1 MTATDVAPSRLERA
15 KQKIRDLIALRA
27 GGRVALVAYAGSA
40 HLVMPLTDDP
50 TVLLPFLEALDPGIM
65 PQAGRKASGALA
77 LAETLLEQEEAAGS
91 VLFVTDGVDPGD
103 IAAFPQGG
111 SARAALVVAADGGG
125 AEVADWSRR
134 ADVATVAVSIDD
146 GDVRAVQRALA
157 SSLARAAAAEGRLQ
171 DDGWL
176 LALPAGLLV
185 LLWFRRGTTL
195 RWGAMVVAVGLLPS
209 GHARADGLVDWFW
222 TPDQQ
227 GRRFYEAHDYAEA
240 AGAFA
245 DPEWRANALIRQGK
259 YEEAAEFWRRSRP
272 RSRNTTGGRRWRGG
286 ETTRGR
292 WRHSRRRWRSI
303 REMRRRSTISRLRS
317 RSSAT

>member
-1 MTATDVAPSRLERA
+1 M
-15 KQKIRDLIALRA
+15 
-27 GGRVALVAYAGSA
+27 
-40 HLVMPLTDDP
+40 
-50 TVLLPFLEALDPGIM
+50 
-65 PQAGRKASGALA
+65 
-77 LAETLLEQEEAAGS
+77 
-91 VLFVTDGVDPGD
+91 LFVTDGVDPGD

-195 RWGAMVVAVGLLPS
+195 RWGRWWWRSAFCACGACA
-209 GHARADGLVDWFW
+209 GGRAGGLVLDA
-222 TPDQQ
+222 
-227 GRRFYEAHDYAEA
+227 GS
-240 AGAFA
+240 AGAAVLRGARLRRGCGRFRGPGVARDCTDPAGKIRGGGRDAGA
-245 DPEWRANALIRQGK
+245 DPDLGRAIQPGDGVGAGAGL
-259 YEEAAEFWRRSRP
+259 P
-272 RSRNTTGGRRWRGG
+272 GGGGGIRGG
-286 ETTRGR
+286 AGA
-292 WRHSRRRWRSI
+292 RSGKCGGGA
-303 REMRRRSTISRLRS
+303 RISRSRS
-317 RSSAT
+317 RSSPT